1 MKKGLLFLAT
11 LFIGLSVQS
20 ATLPSDI
27 KPSDL
32 RVYGTEN
39 KDAIVYVFSSLTCP
53 HCSVFHTDIMPDIKK
68 EFVDS
73 GKAKLIYVEMPGESK
88 GLTGTLI
95 SRCINPEKYEDFMDI
110 MFENQQVWAYAA
122 KPRAIMTRFAT
133 MLGGMTKDEV
143 DACLLD
149 QKLKETVLNQQMNLA
164 KLYTIEAMP
173 SVVIVKDNQTK
184 KVQGADKVAIM
195 NALKERLG
203 Q

>member
-1 MKKGLLFLAT
+1 MKKGLLFLAS

-32 RVYGTEN
+32 RVYGAEN
-39 KDAIVYVFSSLTCP
+39 KDATVYVFSSLTCP

>member
-1 MKKGLLFLAT
+1 MKKGLLFLAS

-32 RVYGTEN
+32 RVYGAEN

-110 MFENQQVWAYAA
+110 MFENQQVWAYAV

>member
-1 MKKGLLFLAT
+1 MKKGLLFLAS

-32 RVYGTEN
+32 RVYGAEN